1 MKTLRKWGE
10 EMERM
15 LSPEQVAEIL
25 SISKASAYTVIHRMP
40 HMEQP
45 LRVTERAL
53 REYIDSKMVYP
64 IQMAKRKRRAT

>member
-1 MKTLRKWGE
+1 
-10 EMERM
+10 MER
-15 LSPEQVAEIL
+15 LLAPDQVAEIM
-25 SISKASAYTVIHRMP
+25 SISKRSAYTVMNRMP

-64 IQMAKRKRRAT
+64 IQTKRRKRA